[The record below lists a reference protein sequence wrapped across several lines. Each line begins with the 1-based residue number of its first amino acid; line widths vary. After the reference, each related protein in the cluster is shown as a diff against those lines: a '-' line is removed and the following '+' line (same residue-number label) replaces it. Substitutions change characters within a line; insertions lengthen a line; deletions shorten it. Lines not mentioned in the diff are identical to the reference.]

1 MTTKKD
7 WRVKTEVPC
16 QTIERAVRSLQ
27 RKLDDLKY
35 EDGFECR
42 DCQYEG
48 HGFTVLPES
57 MMKDYQSSRD
67 CPDEI
72 YWVVRTYDENAEEL
86 QDEDGYIGDDPE
98 WSYEISQFLCEGH
111 APDCNGVCD
120 YQILMELKNQLS

>member
-1 MTTKKD
+1 MTTKDEKI
-7 WRVKTEVPC
+7 VEV
-16 QTIERAVRSLQ
+16 THRTVERAVRQLQ
-27 RKLDDLKY
+27 RKLDDLKC

-86 QDEDGYIGDDPE
+86 QDEDGYIGDEPE
-98 WSYEISQFLCEGH
+98 YSYEIEEFLCEGH

-120 YQILMELKNQLS
+120 YQILVELKKAL